1 MIIPGKDLI
10 ILADGVPLAASRSC
24 NIDVDAEIIK
34 VSNPTDGSWR
44 HIITGLKSWKV
55 STNHLL
61 KSAQATDG
69 FIEAVAVANNGVTT
83 PAASYVRTSGGIGQ
97 SSGRGLTAWIIDQ
110 YSPYSPMSG
119 VSQHVTFDTY
129 GDSQS
134 AAESAMSEM
143 ISWLE
148 NTYVSLNPMRSIAI
162 FSNDAFGMNGTLRSA
177 IEEYVY
183 ADLSMVPSERSRG
196 ALAIVGGWNLEKAVV
211 QYVPPVNGAG
221 GVAQAKMW
229 LQNGEAVVDYTM
241 KDMLLKVGTTLDL
254 RIQVN
259 GFPNDTLHGSAIC
272 RSCRITGTNGNL
284 AQGAFS
290 WEGTGPLV

>member
-61 KSAQATDG
+61 KSASGIDG
-69 FIEAVAVANNGVTT
+69 FVEAVAYAHNGVST
-83 PAASYVRTSGGIGQ
+83 PAASYVRTRQGTSYVP
-97 SSGRGLTAWIIDQ
+97 SRGLTVFIMD
-110 YSPYSPMSG
+110 SMPPYIESYFLD
-119 VSQHVTFDTY
+119 FDTY
-129 GDSQS
+129 GDNQQS
-134 AAESAMSEM
+134 AEQEMERMADFLLGLTEESGPLAV
-143 ISWLE
+143 
-148 NTYVSLNPMRSIAI
+148 VSS
-162 FSNDAFGMNGTLRSA
+162 DAFGMNGTLRSA
-177 IEEYVY
+177 IETMLHV
-183 ADLSMVPSERSRG
+183 DLSMVENGRSRG
-196 ALAIVGGWNLEKAVV
+196 ALAAIGGYNMEKGVVGYVPAVGNVGGTTYSRLYLRQDN
-211 QYVPPVNGAG
+211 PVTDTPMKSML
-221 GVAQAKMW
+221 AQ
-229 LQNGEAVVDYTM
+229 
-241 KDMLLKVGTTLDL
+241 VGTTVQMQ
-254 RIQVN
+254 IKVEGFVN
-259 GFPNDTLHGSAIC
+259 DILQGSAIC